1 MAFRKGVLSDKA
13 MLMKH
18 AELRTPPI
26 HIAHSLHTASL
37 DKNIFHGIKPLRGG
51 SHIKSTGT
59 GRHDIN
65 NLNLMTSL
73 DYRGGLDT
81 YNKEVQNK
89 KQHQPIVN
97 KKIPNV
103 SDRIERTL
111 RDMSNGSDETFEAL
125 IDLLQLK
132 TGLSK
137 QRYHFHDEDILEAL
151 NRHYRKSPE
160 QMMIVENA
168 YKNA

>member
-1 MAFRKGVLSDKA
+1 MSARKGILSDK
-13 MLMKH
+13 MQIMKH
-18 AELRTPPI
+18 PEMRTPPI
-26 HIAHSLHTASL
+26 NIAHSLHTISL
-37 DKNIFHGIKPLRGG
+37 DKTVFHGIKPLRGG

-65 NLNLMTSL
+65 NLSL
-73 DYRGGLDT
+73 ITPIDYRGGLDT
-81 YNKEVQNK
+81 YAKEVQNK
-89 KQHQPIVN
+89 KQHQPIAD

-137 QRYHFHDEDILEAL
+137 QKFHHNDEAILEAL
-151 NRHYRKSPE
+151 NKHYRKSPE
-160 QMMIVENA
+160 QLLIVENA